1 MSSEISLK
9 IGCCSLENNGG
20 FKCSLV
26 VQSIALRVDDIHN
39 NLAAYGIE
47 GELAVFCIE
56 FRAVVVQAQIATQLP
71 VQIIALAIALS
82 WVSCFHG
89 CLAS

>member
-1 MSSEISLK
+1 M
-9 IGCCSLENNGG
+9 
-20 FKCSLV
+20 
-26 VQSIALRVDDIHN
+26 DDKHN
-39 NLAAYGIE
+39 NSAAYGIE

-71 VQIIALAIALS
+71 VQLLALAITLS

-89 CLAS
+89 CLASKESSAAVFFLLW